1 MRLQNAWYRGDAW
14 LALLSPLEW
23 LYRALSA
30 RRRHR
35 LSSDGTQWHAPV
47 PVIIVGNI
55 TVGGSGKTPL
65 TLALIERLRERGYK
79 PGVVSRGY
87 ATRAPHYPFFVDAV
101 TPADEGGD
109 EPCLIVR
116 RTGVPLVI
124 DPDRPAAVRALL
136 EKADVDIVLS
146 DDGLQHYRLGRDIE
160 LAVVDAARG
169 LGNGRCLP
177 AGPLREPAERLSEVD
192 RVILNG
198 TGQFTY
204 PQGSNMELRSGDL
217 VELATGRTL
226 APKAWSGSRQVHA
239 VAGIGHP
246 PRFFQ
251 TLRELGFDPIE
262 HPLADHSAIGPEE
275 MTFADDLPVIITE
288 KDAVKCGD
296 WAGAGIWMLKVDAWL
311 APEFDD
317 WLDTKLVSLKQKYGS
332 P

>member
-1 MRLQNAWYRGDAW
+1 MRLQDAWYRGDRW
-14 LALLSPLEW
+14 LALLRPVECA
-23 LYRALSA
+23 YRALSA
-30 RRRHR
+30 RRRKR
-35 LSSDGTQWHAPV
+35 LQDSSPWSAPV
-47 PVIIVGNI
+47 PVIIIGNI

-65 TLALIERLRERGYK
+65 TLALIDRLRKRGYK

-87 ATRAPHYPFFVDAV
+87 ATKAPFYPFFVTGD
-101 TPADEGGD
+101 TPAEEGGD

-136 EKADVDIVLS
+136 AKADVDIVLS
-146 DDGLQHYRLGRDIE
+146 DDGLQHYRLARDIE

-177 AGPLREPAERLSEVD
+177 AGPLREPPGRLDEVD

-198 TGQFTY
+198 QGDFEY
-204 PQGSNMELRSGDL
+204 PGAARMELRTGDL
-217 VELATGRTL
+217 VELASGQALRPDAWLGGR
-226 APKAWSGSRQVHA
+226 KVHA

-246 PRFFQ
+246 GRFFQ
-251 TLRELGFDPIE
+251 TLRALGFDPIE
-262 HPLADHSAIGPEE
+262 HPLADHSAIEPALLQ
-275 MTFADDLPVIITE
+275 FNDDLPVIMTE

-296 WAGAGIWMLKVDAWL
+296 WVGPGVWMLKVDACL

-317 WLDTKLVSLKQKYGS
+317 WLDTRLVSLQQQYGS